1 MSDLIARRVDEVLFK
16 SPASEC
22 LKNWCKLVRDA
33 VIGKVAPK
41 WKSPPGRSRKAKGIA
56 RAARP
61 KRDGFHLFARIGELK
76 RNATRMTLSI
86 RKHGVEVGILELGST
101 KADPVRY
108 ELIFKIPK
116 LTTDGELKALLAG
129 PDGVIPPAIE
139 QLLGRVLPWNGK
151 EARRYFKRIRV
162 HQPQRR
168 LEVSIEQELV
178 ELLSGKRGG
187 KPQWAR
193 NTEVVQVQF
202 GAKAGKGWKF
212 PFKFPVPVTIDQTNT
227 ALKAPLNIRPP
238 SPGKRGYADI
248 VVRGRG
254 NRVWK
259 AKERLG
265 ILELKK
271 PGGHSE
277 VALLQ
282 AYAYCTSLVQA
293 ISAADKPTAS
303 AIRQI
308 LHYGSGKSG
317 GRDLNRFDRVN
328 FAAVAVLPRAEV
340 ELLQTHLNTKLVQS
354 EDLVQSGRVLLR
366 LMLYEPSGSDRV
378 EITEIIDWNTKANS
392 WEPTGL
398 V

>member
-1 MSDLIARRVDEVLFK
+1 MNELIAGRVAEVLFK
-16 SPASEC
+16 SPTSEC
-22 LKNWCKLVRDA
+22 LDNWCKLVRDA
-33 VIGKVAPK
+33 VAGKSAPK
-41 WKSPPGRSRKAKGIA
+41 WKSPGVRSGRTEGIA
-56 RAARP
+56 RTARP
-61 KRDGFHLFARIGELK
+61 SRRGFHVFARIGELK
-76 RNATRMTLSI
+76 RNATRITLSI

-101 KADPVRY
+101 RTGPVPF
-108 ELIFKIPK
+108 ELIFKTPK

-129 PDGVIPPAIE
+129 PDGVISSAIE
-139 QLLGRVLPWNGK
+139 PLLGRVLPWNGE
-151 EARRYFKRIRV
+151 EARRYFKRIRE

-168 LEVSIEQELV
+168 LEGSIEQELV

-187 KPQWAR
+187 KPKWAR
-193 NTEVVQVQF
+193 NTEVVQVRF
-202 GAKAGKGWKF
+202 GDAAGKGWKF

-254 NRVWK
+254 SRVWK

-317 GRDLNRFDRVN
+317 GRDLNRFDRVG

-340 ELLQTHLNTKLVQS
+340 ELLQKHLNTKLVQS

-378 EITEIIDWNTKANS
+378 EITEIIDWDPQAKS